1 MSGGPKSRDFEPGAP
16 QSYRDDNNGEPLPTD
31 TDSSTGI
38 GSAQAEG
45 NDPSLAH
52 GDTRIREIGGA
63 RPEQPAGSRHRAGS

>member
-1 MSGGPKSRDFEPGAP
+1 MSVGPEPRDFEPGAP
-16 QSYRDDNNGEPLPTD
+16 QSYRDDNNGEPLPTG
-31 TDSSTGI
+31 TDSSTGV

-63 RPEQPAGSRHRAGS
+63 GFRQPAGPRNRADS